1 MTPRHAQMDK
11 IAFFDFDGTITD
23 KDTLLEFIKFSKGNT
38 NYYLGFALSSP
49 WILAYKLKI
58 ISNQR
63 AKEAVLRFF
72 FGGMPLSVFEDH
84 CSRFATEKVPG
95 LIRRK
100 ALKEIRML
108 REIGFRIVIVSAS
121 PGNWIQPWAGT
132 VGADLIA
139 TRLETRPG
147 AATPGAAVSATECLT
162 GKISGK
168 NCHGEEKVKRIR
180 EQFRLEDFYPIHAY
194 GDSQGD
200 IPMLELGSYSFMK
213 PFR

>member
-1 MTPRHAQMDK
+1 MTPRHSQMDK

-23 KDTLLEFIKFSKGNT
+23 KDSLLEFIKFSKGNT
-38 NYYLGFALSSP
+38 KYLLGFALNSP

-63 AKEAVLRFF
+63 AKEAVLRYF
-72 FGGMPLSVFEDH
+72 FGKMPLPVFEDY
-84 CSRFATEKVPG
+84 CSRFASERVPG
-95 LIRRK
+95 LVRRK

-121 PGNWIQPWAGT
+121 PGNWILPWAGT

-139 TRLETRPG
+139 TRLETRPSRS
-147 AATPGAAVSATECLT
+147 PGKNTVECLT

-194 GDSQGD
+194 GDSHGD